1 MNIDLKWVKVT
12 KNVVV
17 KSVKLKDTYI
27 KYVLLTFNLISQ
39 TLIRMLNIDQSSIF
53 KISFK
58 PFTISNNN
66 LRKLI
71 KTNHKRR
78 KIQEGK

>member
-1 MNIDLKWVKVT
+1 MNIGLKWVKVT
-12 KNVVV
+12 KTVVV
-17 KSVKLKDTYI
+17 KSVKLKDTCI
-27 KYVLLTFNLISQ
+27 KYVLLTFNLSQ